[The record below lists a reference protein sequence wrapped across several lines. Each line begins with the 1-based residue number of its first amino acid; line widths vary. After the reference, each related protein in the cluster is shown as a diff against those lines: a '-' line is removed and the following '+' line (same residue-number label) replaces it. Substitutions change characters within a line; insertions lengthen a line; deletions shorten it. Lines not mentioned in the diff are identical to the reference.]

1 MRRKNVINVY
11 ITTKSDENIQKY
23 KEARRNAKKAVSEAR
38 GQAYTELYR
47 KLDTKEG
54 ENDIYKMTKL
64 RERKTRD
71 FHQIKCIKDETD
83 RFLVKDEEIKN
94 RWRTYFDKLFNDESE
109 KTAIE
114 LDDSIDNNRRFVR
127 RIQESEVKAVL
138 KMMKTGKAL
147 GPDDIPIEVWKC
159 LRDIAIMWFTKL
171 FNIIFRSNKMP
182 DEWRRSILV
191 PIFKNK
197 GDIQSCT
204 NYRGI
209 KLMSHTMKFWERVIE
224 HRLRKLTTVSKN
236 QFGFM
241 PERSTMEAIFL
252 IR

>member
-1 MRRKNVINVY
+1 VNLKTLGGRMMKYKRLSMRRKNITNVY
-11 ITTKSDENIQKY
+11 ITTRVMKTYRSTKKLEETQK
-23 KEARRNAKKAVSEAR
+23 KTVSEAR

-54 ENDIYKMTKL
+54 ENDVYKMAKL

-71 FHQIKCIKDETD
+71 FHQVKCIKDDAD
-83 RFLVKDEEIKN
+83 RLLVKDEEIKN
-94 RWRTYFDKLFNDESE
+94 KWRAYFDKPFNDESE

-114 LDDSIDNNRRFVR
+114 LDDSIDTNRRFVR
-127 RIQESEVKAVL
+127 RIQESEVKEAL
-138 KMMKTGKAL
+138 KKMKTGKAL
-147 GPDDIPIEVWKC
+147 GPNDIPIEVWRC
-159 LRDIAIMWFTKL
+159 LGDITIVWLTKL
-171 FNIIFRSNKMP
+171 FNTIFRSNKMS

-209 KLMSHTMKFWERVIE
+209 KLMSHTMKLWERVIE
-224 HRLRKLTTVSKN
+224 HRLKN
-236 QFGFM
+236 
-241 PERSTMEAIFL
+241 
-252 IR
+252 